1 MATIKDVAR
10 HAGVSIST
18 VSRVMNEYPHVHPRV
33 RERVQ
38 RAAEAIGYRANSL
51 ARSMRQGYTR
61 SLGLI
66 VRDMASANFALICAA
81 AEAAAE
87 ERGFQLFVCN
97 TNRDTARER
106 RYISAL
112 LERRVDGLIL
122 FAADERVNNLDLL
135 GESGPP
141 AVLVET
147 DILTDGFDRISSDG
161 ESAAM
166 EATRYLLGLGHR
178 RIAFLAWGQ
187 AITVGRGR
195 LSGYMKALNEAGL
208 GPDLA
213 LVRHCGV
220 DASRAGE
227 ETRFALSLRPRPT
240 ALIIGA
246 TDLTMGAL
254 LTVRELGLR
263 VPEELSVVAFDDS
276 EATHFFSPPVTV
288 MSRSVGELGSRAVEI
303 LLDRLEGA
311 SAGAEQRT
319 VVPFRLLVRG
329 STGPAQE

>member
-1 MATIKDVAR
+1 MSTIKDVAR
-10 HAGVSIST
+10 YAGVSVTT
-18 VSRVMNEYPHVHPRV
+18 VSRVMNGYPHVDPRV

-61 SLGLI
+61 SLGLV

-87 ERGFQLFVCN
+87 ARGFQLFVCN

-106 RYISAL
+106 RYIAAL

-122 FAADERVNNLDLL
+122 FAADERVSNLDLL
-135 GESGPP
+135 GEAGPP

-147 DILTDGFDRISSDG
+147 DFLPGGFDRISSDG
-161 ESAAM
+161 ERAAM
-166 EATRYLLGLGHR
+166 EATRYLIGLGHR
-178 RIAFLAWGQ
+178 QIAFLAWGQ
-187 AITVGRGR
+187 AVTVGRSR
-195 LSGYMKALNEAGL
+195 LNGYLKALGEAEIE
-208 GPDLA
+208 PDLA

-220 DASRAGE
+220 DARRAGE
-227 ETRFALSLRPRPT
+227 ETRFALLQQPRPT

-246 TDLTMGAL
+246 TDLTTGAL
-254 LTVRELGLR
+254 LAVREMGLA
-263 VPEELSVVAFDDS
+263 VPDQFSIIAFDDS
-276 EATHFFSPPVTV
+276 EATQFFCPPVTV
-288 MSRSVGELGSRAVEI
+288 MDRAVGELGSRAVEM

-311 SAGAEQRT
+311 PEDPERRA
-319 VVPFRLLVRG
+319 VVPFRLVERQ
-329 STGPAQE
+329 STGPPQT